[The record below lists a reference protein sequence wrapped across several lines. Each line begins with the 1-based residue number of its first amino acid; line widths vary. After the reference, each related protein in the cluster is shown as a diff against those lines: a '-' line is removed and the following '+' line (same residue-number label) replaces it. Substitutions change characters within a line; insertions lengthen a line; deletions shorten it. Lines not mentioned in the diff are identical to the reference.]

1 MSDLLNS
8 LRELRSKVYE
18 LIESAK
24 NVESIDDKVLAEAID
39 LINEIVKKLDDLGDM
54 LLGLTEGE
62 EEEEELYT

>member
-8 LRELRSKVYE
+8 LRELRNKVYE

-24 NVESIDDKVLAEAID
+24 NVESVDDKVLAEAID
-39 LINEIVKKLDDLGDM
+39 LINEIVRKLDDLGDM

>member
-8 LRELRSKVYE
+8 LRELRNKVYE